1 LVLSTDPTFR
11 SNNTLVVYEAIPF
24 DMAPGTTVYR
34 DENNT
39 IAFNFPSD
47 LAPGQYYMALWAD
60 IWNGV
65 AEWNENDNISPT
77 TGMIDIVN
85 TLPDMQVGTWYAD
98 WDEIGHGS
106 LTYEVINN
114 GGTVAPAGWQIT
126 LALSPNDTFGD
137 GDETILFSEPAN
149 FDSYPGGTI
158 FRDDASAAGFSLYFD
173 TYGNEV
179 ADGTYYIALWL
190 DPNNSLAESNEYNNA
205 SLSWGTI
212 DIGLPG
218 LAAESEPAS
227 AESTSLAVHKAYNGK
242 VLPETHSIMRKVHI
256 STMSQ
261 GLRRMD
267 GVRQAGDDDGPS
279 MKAAEPSVSKVA
291 GAPAGDSPGRGDD
304 RDASGVN
311 FTAERAGAEF
321 RGFLRA
327 SASPRFS
334 CSDLDRQRMREAV
347 GG

>member
-1 LVLSTDPTFR
+1 
-11 SNNTLVVYEAIPF
+11 VYEAIPF

-106 LTYEVINN
+106 LTYEVTNN

-173 TYGNEV
+173 TDGNEV

-218 LAAESEPAS
+218 LAANSVLGTAEPSAS
-227 AESTSLAVHKAYNGK
+227 AVRKAYNGR
-242 VLPETHSIMRKVHI
+242 VLPPRRRVMSKVHI
-256 STMSQ
+256 STMSE

-267 GVRQAGDDDGPS
+267 VVAHTAAADDDGPS
-279 MKAAEPSVSKVA
+279 MKAADVARPAKVA
-291 GAPAGDSPGRGDD
+291 RARQQVIHPVAEMIPMPA
-304 RDASGVN
+304 VN
-311 FTAERAGAEF
+311 
-321 RGFLRA
+321 
-327 SASPRFS
+327 
-334 CSDLDRQRMREAV
+334 
-347 GG
+347 